1 MTSKSIH
8 ILYTIPCLKLGGTE
22 IQMLSVIKAL
32 PQNYKK
38 TVLVYFNEIDTDIA
52 KRYKA
57 ENCDLQ
63 FLNLERKN
71 FSGIFGALRLI
82 KIIRKQFKNS
92 GADIVHIQY
101 LAPAFQ
107 PIVAAWLAG
116 KRIFATIH
124 ASGVVYKWNHKLLV
138 RLASHLTD
146 KFICVSKEC
155 EKFWFGSAKLFSELT
170 ENDKQKHFT
179 VFNVVDTDHIKKS
192 AVEFKNAV
200 QTRFQIPSEKKII
213 GFVGRLVALK
223 QVDILVNAFA
233 EVIKN
238 QKDIHLLIVGEGAEQ
253 KKIEKLIETH
263 QISENTILTGL
274 VSQEEVF
281 ALMNLMY
288 VLVVPSQ
295 YEGFGLT
302 AIEAMTLGKPVIGNN
317 IDGLRDIIVPNKN
330 GMIVNHINSENLKD
344 AIINILDNKLYQNL
358 SQNCLT
364 TVNSNFSYTTFRQQM
379 QKIY

>member
-1 MTSKSIH
+1 M
-8 ILYTIPCLKLGGTE
+8 
-22 IQMLSVIKAL
+22 
-32 PQNYKK
+32 
-38 TVLVYFNEIDTDIA
+38 
-52 KRYKA
+52 
-57 ENCDLQ
+57 
-63 FLNLERKN
+63 
-71 FSGIFGALRLI
+71 
-82 KIIRKQFKNS
+82 
-92 GADIVHIQY
+92 
-101 LAPAFQ
+101 
-107 PIVAAWLAG
+107 
-116 KRIFATIH
+116 
-124 ASGVVYKWNHKLLV
+124 
-138 RLASHLTD
+138 
-146 KFICVSKEC
+146 
-155 EKFWFGSAKLFSELT
+155 
-170 ENDKQKHFT
+170 
-179 VFNVVDTDHIKKS
+179 DTDHIKKS

-200 QTRFQIPSEKKII
+200 QTRFQIPTEKKII

-263 QISENTILTGL
+263 QISEHTTLTGL

-302 AIEAMTLGKPVIGNN
+302 AIEAMTLEKPVIGNN

-330 GMIVNHINSENLKD
+330 GMIVNHINSENLKN
-344 AIINILDNKLYQNL
+344 AIINILDNKLYHNL
-358 SQNCLT
+358 SENCLT